1 MFLGIYGDL
10 LVCVLFVALLIILLK
25 FYYSCS
31 VGIVFAYI
39 SNEQVNESIRNF
51 DNTINAALNG
61 SLDFVDDVQMVGTFM
76 KQPH

>member
-1 MFLGIYGDL
+1 MVIFWY
-10 LVCVLFVALLIILLK
+10 VCCLWHNFLLK